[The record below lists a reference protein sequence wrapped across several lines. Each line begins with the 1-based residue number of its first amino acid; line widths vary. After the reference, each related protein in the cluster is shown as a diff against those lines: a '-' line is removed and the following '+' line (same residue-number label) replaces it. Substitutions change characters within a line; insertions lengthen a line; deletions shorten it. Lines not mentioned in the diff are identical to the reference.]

1 MITSDGPEYG
11 KTKGGGKAET
21 GAEGQTSKADHRKA
35 MQRSKRRQAMLKAR
49 WRRLSNFERYELQ

>member
-21 GAEGQTSKADHRKA
+21 GAEGQTSKA
-35 MQRSKRRQAMLKAR
+35 
-49 WRRLSNFERYELQ
+49 E